1 MFPRDRLGLD
11 RKWGSRVQCG
21 MPATA
26 AQLSLIVNDL
36 PQILRKRRIKDL
48 TGADKKVIL
57 GMLAIKEM
65 VQKSYQK
72 QARLIQDCIR
82 QKREA
87 GYCGGF
93 IYCLQYS
100 GKKYMCDTCRK
111 QKANPAYSR
120 KMSEYGR
127 IRKAEK
133 EKSRNE
139 G

>member
-1 MFPRDRLGLD
+1 
-11 RKWGSRVQCG
+11 

-36 PQILRKRRIKDL
+36 PQILRKRKITDL
-48 TGADKKVIL
+48 TRADKKLIL

-65 VQKSYQK
+65 VQESYQK
-72 QARLIQDCIR
+72 QARLIQETIR

-100 GKKYMCDTCRK
+100 GKKYMCDACRK
-111 QKANPAYSR
+111 QKANPTYSR
-120 KMSEYGR
+120 KMSEYGK
-127 IRKAEK
+127 IRQAEK
-133 EKSRNE
+133 EKERHE
-139 G
+139 GRTKGRQG